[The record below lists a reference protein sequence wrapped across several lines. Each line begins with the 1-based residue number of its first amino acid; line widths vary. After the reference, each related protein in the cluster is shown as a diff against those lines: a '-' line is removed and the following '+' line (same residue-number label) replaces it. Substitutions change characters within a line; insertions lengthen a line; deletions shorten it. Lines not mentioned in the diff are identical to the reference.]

1 MEKKNYNQENDV
13 MEIDLLAL
21 LLAMKKKLGI
31 ILLAGII
38 GFGVMFLYTRYLVT
52 PLYSATAMMYVLPD
66 NSSNNYNSTLSD
78 MQVGQQL
85 TKDYASMIKSR
96 TFVEEVIK
104 KLNLDTDYKTLLE
117 YVTVN
122 NPSDSRI
129 LQVTVSHPD
138 PKTAMDIANEVAE
151 VAEDKL
157 ADITSMQATKIYE
170 WAEMPTEPSSPSFKK
185 NCALGAMAG
194 IVLAMAVIAFIFI
207 MDDTIKTE
215 EDIEKYLNMTTLA
228 VIPYSSKKSK
238 RNNKKKSKKKQ
249 TAKRRKEKVANEFN

>member
-1 MEKKNYNQENDV
+1 MEKKNYNQENDE

-85 TKDYASMIKSR
+85 TKDYASMITSR
-96 TFVEEVIK
+96 TFAEEVIK

-157 ADITSMQATKIYE
+157 ADITSM
-170 WAEMPTEPSSPSFKK
+170 
-185 NCALGAMAG
+185 
-194 IVLAMAVIAFIFI
+194 
-207 MDDTIKTE
+207 
-215 EDIEKYLNMTTLA
+215 
-228 VIPYSSKKSK
+228 
-238 RNNKKKSKKKQ
+238 
-249 TAKRRKEKVANEFN
+249 